1 MELFRILALCLI
13 TAVLAVIFRQYRQEY
28 ALFLSVAAAIII
40 LSVIFKRLMP
50 KIEEIKLLISTAGI
64 QNEYLTVALKALLI
78 AYLTEF
84 TANTCRDF
92 GQSSLASKAELAG
105 KVSIF
110 IISIPLM
117 TSVLKTALNLL

>member
-1 MELFRILALCLI
+1 MALCLI